1 MDAQISLEDD
11 APEDIHGCEYY
22 QIEDGWIVFKDSNH
36 KAMVAYPEKR
46 VTRIKRLDDKPKTN
60 GRENTVTIETFG
72 DPAATA
78 AAIARNITNVAA

>member
-1 MDAQISLEDD
+1 MDAQVSLEDD

-60 GRENTVTIETFG
+60 GRDIVVNVETAP

-78 AAIARNITNVAA
+78 TAIARRFRTVE

>member
-1 MDAQISLEDD
+1 MDAQVSLEDD

-46 VTRIKRLDDKPKTN
+46 VTRIKRLDDKPNGHENVIHVQASLDGTRIAHEVARRLDTN
-60 GRENTVTIETFG
+60 
-72 DPAATA
+72 A
-78 AAIARNITNVAA
+78 AA